1 MKQCLSLI
9 ALSLAISLPALN
21 VAARDADAD
30 QAPEFDAQ
38 ALRAHIEFLAD
49 DLLEGR
55 LTGTRGYDIAA
66 RYVASS
72 LAAAGW
78 LPAGDDGSWFQNLS
92 TVEGKLVEDSAVMT
106 LRTADGQDLPM
117 VWQEDFLLGG
127 SYADAE
133 TRIDAPVT
141 FVGFGITAPDLGYDD
156 YADLDVTGHVIAYFS
171 GAPEDFPSDQRA
183 YYSGRS
189 KLENAARRGAIGTL
203 SFSTRKSAE
212 KRPWEDIV
220 KAYESPGMRWL
231 DADGNVQ
238 GLLPPIRGG
247 ATLSPA
253 GLSKLLTGS
262 GQTLEQFYDGAESG
276 RPSPAPLPVELSLY
290 RRSEQITRES
300 HNVVGMLPGS
310 DPALADQYVVLSGHL
325 DHLGIGPEYDGD
337 TNYNGAYDNAT
348 GIAVMLEVA
357 KELARSEPRPARS
370 ILFLAVTGEE
380 QGLLGSDYFAN
391 YPTVPRDKIVAN
403 VNLDMPIF
411 ANATTDIVAFGA
423 EHSSLVEPAT
433 QAAEA
438 IGLTLAPDPLP
449 EEVIFIRSDQYS
461 FVRQGIPAVYLMPGF
476 SSVDPDSNE
485 GSGLVDFL
493 KNHYHKPSDETD
505 LPFDAGAAERFTQ
518 LNYLLLRA
526 VADDPRVPAWNAGDF
541 FGDLFANPANP
552 ASSASPTGAT
562 SQSP

>member
-1 MKQCLSLI
+1 MRHRLSVITLAL
-9 ALSLAISLPALN
+9 ALSLAITLPALP
-21 VAARDADAD
+21 VAAQDVGAD
-30 QAPEFDAQ
+30 QAPAFDAQ

-55 LTGTRGYDIAA
+55 RTGTRGYDIAA

-78 LPAGDDGSWFQNLS
+78 QPAGDDGSWFQNLS
-92 TVEGKLVEDSAVMT
+92 TVEGRLVDDSAVLF
-106 LRTADGQDLPM
+106 LRTADGQKLPM

-133 TRIDAPVT
+133 TLIDAPVT
-141 FVGFGITAPDLGYDD
+141 FVGFGITAPELGYDD
-156 YADLDVTGHVIAYFS
+156 YADLDVTGHVIAYFG
-171 GAPEDFPSDQRA
+171 GAPEDFPSTQRA

-189 KLENAARRGAIGTL
+189 KLENAARRGAIGAL

-212 KRPWEDIV
+212 KQPWEDIV
-220 KAYESPGMRWL
+220 RAYESPGMRWL
-231 DADGNVQ
+231 DDDGSVQ

-253 GLSKLLTGS
+253 GLRILLTGS
-262 GQTLEQFYDGAESG
+262 GQTLQQFYDGAETG
-276 RPSPAPLPVELSLY
+276 RPQSTPLPVGVSLY
-290 RRSEQITRES
+290 RRSEQIIHRS
-300 HNVVGMLPGS
+300 HNVVGVLPGS
-310 DPALADQYVVLSGHL
+310 DPVLADEYVVLSGHL

-357 KELARSEPRPARS
+357 KALAESDPRPSRS

-391 YPTVPRDKIVAN
+391 HPTVPVDKIVAN
-403 VNLDMPIF
+403 INLDMPIF

-423 EHSSLVEPAT
+423 QHSTLVKPAT
-433 QAAEA
+433 LATEA

-449 EEVIFIRSDQYS
+449 EEAIFIRSDQYS
-461 FVRQGIPAVYLMPGF
+461 FVRQGIPALYLMPGF
-476 SSVDPDSNE
+476 TSADPNVNG
-485 GSGLVDFL
+485 GSGLMDFL
-493 KNHYHKPSDETD
+493 KNHYHKPSDEID
-505 LPFDAGAAERFTQ
+505 LPFDPQAAERFT
-518 LNYLLLRA
+518 LFNYLIIQA
-526 VADDPRVPAWNAGDF
+526 VADDPQRPTWNAGDF
-541 FGDLFANPANP
+541 FGDLFTNPDE
-552 ASSASPTGAT
+552 SAGTTLPSP
-562 SQSP
+562 